1 MRESALAARPRRR
14 FVRTTDTAHDEPVFP
29 NLLHDVQPDGPN
41 QVWVADLTYLRLERE
56 FAYLAVILDAW
67 SRKVVGYAVGHVL
80 DVRLPLAALE
90 AALESRRPPPGLLH
104 HWGREVQYAL
114 WRYRER
120 LAEAGLRGSMSRT
133 GNPYDNA
140 AGGELHEN
148 PETRGGLPA
157 RLGHGAG
164 RDRPAPLLPGGGLQ
178 PQTSPLVPG
187 LSASGG
193 VRGPTCADRRGYLRG
208 FTSPLLTYVHR
219 SPRTSPNR
227 LLFQDSRLRLGRTPS
242 PPLFESS

>member
-1 MRESALAARPRRR
+1 MKLSTCSVVVRVAGSGHGAAEPR
-14 FVRTTDTAHDEPVFP
+14 
-29 NLLHDVQPDGPN
+29 L
-41 QVWVADLTYLRLERE
+41 
-56 FAYLAVILDAW
+56 
-67 SRKVVGYAVGHVL
+67 
-80 DVRLPLAALE
+80 
-90 AALESRRPPPGLLH
+90 
-104 HWGREVQYAL
+104 
-114 WRYRER
+114 RER

-193 VRGPTCADRRGYLRG
+193 
-208 FTSPLLTYVHR
+208 
-219 SPRTSPNR
+219 
-227 LLFQDSRLRLGRTPS
+227 
-242 PPLFESS
+242 